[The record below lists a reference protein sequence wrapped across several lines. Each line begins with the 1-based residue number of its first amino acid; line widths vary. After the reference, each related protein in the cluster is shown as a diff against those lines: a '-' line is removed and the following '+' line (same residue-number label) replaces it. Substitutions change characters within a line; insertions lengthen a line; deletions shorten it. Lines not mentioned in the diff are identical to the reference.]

1 MVSAM
6 SSAVITQT
14 ASSVVASAIT
24 GNKPNIDLGSLATNA
39 ISAGVMSYANFAFG
53 TNALTENMNISD
65 YAKNATINGVGQG
78 ITSQIKG
85 QNFKDGFISG
95 AVISVLSD
103 SALQMRKYVK
113 DRYDYVGDGKL
124 SEGLRGDGAKIGGSH
139 PKRILIAN
147 GEYDYID
154 ISGPTGG
161 VQKGVGTLFG
171 FEYSKGSF
179 IDSAIEHYAG
189 PHDFISSWNYENI
202 NSLTYLR
209 DNSTLTNA
217 TSGLLLIPAT
227 PFAIAPFVQ
236 DNMHNINIY
245 KDLKKDD
252 KQIRNEAINKAMER
266 NK

>member
-1 MVSAM
+1 
-6 SSAVITQT
+6 SAVITQT

-39 ISAGVMSYANFAFG
+39 ISAGIMSYANFALG

-113 DRYDYVGDGKL
+113 DRYDYLGKNGEIVPENAQ
-124 SEGLRGDGAKIGGSH
+124 SIGVRGDGVKLAGSHLDPNTKDKIIAPFGGSQTGE
-139 PKRILIAN
+139 RLIFKN
-147 GEYDYID
+147 SYD
-154 ISGPTGG
+154 
-161 VQKGVGTLFG
+161 
-171 FEYSKGSF
+171 KGSF
-179 IDSAIEHYAG
+179 IDHMNESFAG
-189 PHDFISSWNYENI
+189 PHDFLSSWNYENI
-202 NSLTYLR
+202 GLKTYLQ
-209 DNSTLTNA
+209 NNNTLIDVA
-217 TSGLLLIPAT
+217 SGLLLIPSA

-236 DNMHNINIY
+236 DNMTSIG
-245 KDLKKDD
+245 
-252 KQIRNEAINKAMER
+252 
-266 NK
+266 